1 MNGKC
6 YVSIN
11 YIQNK
16 NAMLPLAA
24 ISIFSLILYFLQ
36 LFEDYA
42 SIQILNLLFRQS
54 TTFIK
59 TKHKVIQLTSLK
71 IIINNTNQFLEIS
84 YSSIP
89 PSMFSESWY

>member
-1 MNGKC
+1 
-6 YVSIN
+6 
-11 YIQNK
+11 
-16 NAMLPLAA
+16 MLPLAA
-24 ISIFSLILYFLQ
+24 ISISSLILYFLQ
-36 LFEDYA
+36 LFEDYS

-54 TTFIK
+54 TTFIN
-59 TKHKVIQLTSLK
+59 TKHKVIQLTTLK